1 MGVRLLVLTVLSVAL
16 MVVDARF
23 TLLKP
28 VRSQMSLVL
37 MESYWI
43 TDLPQRLWQ
52 GVASQFGS
60 RTELVAENEK
70 LKTENLLLQGRMQK
84 LAALTEQNVRLR
96 ELLNSSALV
105 NEKVEVA
112 ELIGMDPNPFTHRI
126 IINKGERDGVVLGQ
140 PVLDARGLMGQV
152 VELMPY
158 TSRVLLLTD
167 TTHSIPVQV
176 NRNGL
181 RAIASG
187 TGNPERLELRHVADT
202 ADIKEGDLLVSSG
215 LGQRFPAG
223 YPVATVKEVIHDSG
237 QPFAIV
243 RAVPTAAL
251 NRSRYLLLVF
261 SDNRT
266 PEERANDAAVAQEA
280 QDRQGGESAAPA
292 TAAPAPVPATVPE
305 TSSACTC
312 DGGSGHHADGH
323 RTCRARCE
331 TDPLGHPRARR
342 AACSASPARRQTAS
356 LHAGHRASPRGST
369 RRMSSTQSGNGWMV
383 WLTFAIGLLL
393 SVSPL
398 PQFMEILR
406 PLWLALLLAFW
417 ALALPHKV
425 GMVTA
430 WCLGLA
436 EDVLYGT
443 LLGQNALILTLIT
456 FLVLSLQQRL
466 RMFPMWQ
473 QCLVILVIFGLA
485 QLVQLWLSALTG
497 NRQPTLAL
505 VLPALVS
512 ALLWPWVSFGLRGL
526 RLRFKIN

>member
-1 MGVRLLVLTVLSVAL
+1 MGVRFLVLVVLSVAL

-37 MESYWI
+37 MQTYWI
-43 TDLPQRLWQ
+43 TDLPQRLFQ

-60 RTELVAENEK
+60 RTELAAENEK

-261 SDNRT
+261 SDSRT
-266 PEERANDAAVAQEA
+266 PEERANDAAQAQEA
-280 QDRQGGESAAPA
+280 EQKGEAPPIVPATVPKPVTSVPA
-292 TAAPAPVPATVPE
+292 TAAPAAATAVAPAPAAAEHKVVKKPAPAAAKPPAAAPATTRE
-305 TSSACTC
+305 
-312 DGGSGHHADGH
+312 
-323 RTCRARCE
+323 
-331 TDPLGHPRARR
+331 
-342 AACSASPARRQTAS
+342 RQ
-356 LHAGHRASPRGST
+356 
-369 RRMSSTQSGNGWMV
+369 
-383 WLTFAIGLLL
+383 
-393 SVSPL
+393 
-398 PQFMEILR
+398 
-406 PLWLALLLAFW
+406 
-417 ALALPHKV
+417 
-425 GMVTA
+425 
-430 WCLGLA
+430 
-436 EDVLYGT
+436 
-443 LLGQNALILTLIT
+443 
-456 FLVLSLQQRL
+456 
-466 RMFPMWQ
+466 
-473 QCLVILVIFGLA
+473 
-485 QLVQLWLSALTG
+485 
-497 NRQPTLAL
+497 
-505 VLPALVS
+505 
-512 ALLWPWVSFGLRGL
+512 
-526 RLRFKIN
+526 

>member
-1 MGVRLLVLTVLSVAL
+1 VLVVLSVAV

-37 MESYWI
+37 MQSYWI
-43 TDLPQRLWQ
+43 ADLPERLYQ
-52 GVASQFGS
+52 GVASQFGR
-60 RTELVAENEK
+60 RTELAADNEK
-70 LKTENLLLQGRMQK
+70 LKTENLLLQGRLQK

-181 RAIASG
+181 RASG

-261 SDNRT
+261 SDGRS
-266 PEERANDAAVAQEA
+266 PEERAADAAQQQESLE
-280 QDRQGGESAAPA
+280 RQAADPAVVPSATLPAGSEGATKPAATVPAKPASASHAAPA
-292 TAAPAPVPATVPE
+292 ATSTPAATPAATATKTPATKTVSKPPAKPPAKPGATKTPATAPATSAPE
-305 TSSACTC
+305 T
-312 DGGSGHHADGH
+312 
-323 RTCRARCE
+323 
-331 TDPLGHPRARR
+331 PR
-342 AACSASPARRQTAS
+342 
-356 LHAGHRASPRGST
+356 
-369 RRMSSTQSGNGWMV
+369 
-383 WLTFAIGLLL
+383 
-393 SVSPL
+393 
-398 PQFMEILR
+398 
-406 PLWLALLLAFW
+406 
-417 ALALPHKV
+417 
-425 GMVTA
+425 
-430 WCLGLA
+430 
-436 EDVLYGT
+436 
-443 LLGQNALILTLIT
+443 
-456 FLVLSLQQRL
+456 QREE
-466 RMFPMWQ
+466 
-473 QCLVILVIFGLA
+473 
-485 QLVQLWLSALTG
+485 
-497 NRQPTLAL
+497 
-505 VLPALVS
+505 
-512 ALLWPWVSFGLRGL
+512 
-526 RLRFKIN
+526 

>member
-1 MGVRLLVLTVLSVAL
+1 
-16 MVVDARF
+16 
-23 TLLKP
+23 
-28 VRSQMSLVL
+28 
-37 MESYWI
+37 
-43 TDLPQRLWQ
+43 
-52 GVASQFGS
+52 
-60 RTELVAENEK
+60 
-70 LKTENLLLQGRMQK
+70 MQK

-243 RAVPTAAL
+243 RAVPTAAF

-261 SDNRT
+261 SDNAYRRRARQRCRAGPGKSGCPRWRPDAFRPLCRRPLVMPAPVRT
-266 PEERANDAAVAQEA
+266 
-280 QDRQGGESAAPA
+280 AAPA
-292 TAAPAPVPATVPE
+292 TAEQPAVPAAQRPPCQTLPSNLARQPNHRPLHRQRQSLQLRS
-305 TSSACTC
+305 TSSQQTPGETAC
-312 DGGSGHHADGH
+312 HAHQATTG
-323 RTCRARCE
+323 
-331 TDPLGHPRARR
+331 
-342 AACSASPARRQTAS
+342 RQ
-356 LHAGHRASPRGST
+356 
-369 RRMSSTQSGNGWMV
+369 
-383 WLTFAIGLLL
+383 
-393 SVSPL
+393 
-398 PQFMEILR
+398 E
-406 PLWLALLLAFW
+406 
-417 ALALPHKV
+417 
-425 GMVTA
+425 
-430 WCLGLA
+430 
-436 EDVLYGT
+436 
-443 LLGQNALILTLIT
+443 
-456 FLVLSLQQRL
+456 
-466 RMFPMWQ
+466 
-473 QCLVILVIFGLA
+473 
-485 QLVQLWLSALTG
+485 
-497 NRQPTLAL
+497 
-505 VLPALVS
+505 
-512 ALLWPWVSFGLRGL
+512 
-526 RLRFKIN
+526 

>member
-1 MGVRLLVLTVLSVAL
+1 MGVRLLVLAVIAVAL

-23 TLLKP
+23 DLLKP
-28 VRSQMSLVL
+28 ARKQASLVL
-37 MESYWI
+37 MDAYWI
-43 TDLPQRLWQ
+43 TDLPGRLWE

-261 SDNRT
+261 SDSRT
-266 PEERANDAAVAQEA
+266 AEERANDAAQAQEQLDA
-280 QDRQGGESAAPA
+280 HGGGPMLPASVPKPLIMPATPSTA
-292 TAAPAPVPATVPE
+292 TAAPAAEAAAPAATPAKPAASKPPAAAPAAAKPPAASKPPAKPPAT
-305 TSSACTC
+305 T
-312 DGGSGHHADGH
+312 GG
-323 RTCRARCE
+323 RE
-331 TDPLGHPRARR
+331 
-342 AACSASPARRQTAS
+342 
-356 LHAGHRASPRGST
+356 
-369 RRMSSTQSGNGWMV
+369 
-383 WLTFAIGLLL
+383 
-393 SVSPL
+393 
-398 PQFMEILR
+398 
-406 PLWLALLLAFW
+406 
-417 ALALPHKV
+417 
-425 GMVTA
+425 
-430 WCLGLA
+430 
-436 EDVLYGT
+436 
-443 LLGQNALILTLIT
+443 
-456 FLVLSLQQRL
+456 
-466 RMFPMWQ
+466 
-473 QCLVILVIFGLA
+473 
-485 QLVQLWLSALTG
+485 
-497 NRQPTLAL
+497 
-505 VLPALVS
+505 
-512 ALLWPWVSFGLRGL
+512 
-526 RLRFKIN
+526 

>member
-1 MGVRLLVLTVLSVAL
+1 MLAVLSVAL

-23 TLLKP
+23 MILKP
-28 VRSQMSLVL
+28 VRSQMSMVL
-37 MESYWI
+37 MQSYWVV
-43 TDLPQRLWQ
+43 DLPQRLYQ

-60 RTELVAENEK
+60 RTELIAENEK
-70 LKTENLLLQGRMQK
+70 LKTEALLLQGRLQK

-187 TGNPERLELRHVADT
+187 TSNPERLELRHVADT

-261 SDNRT
+261 SDGRS
-266 PEERANDAAVAQEA
+266 PEERAADAAQAQESIDKGLEPSVMA
-280 QDRQGGESAAPA
+280 TLPPPTPA
-292 TAAPAPVPATVPE
+292 FPMWPQATVP
-305 TSSACTC
+305 TF
-312 DGGSGHHADGH
+312 
-323 RTCRARCE
+323 
-331 TDPLGHPRARR
+331 P
-342 AACSASPARRQTAS
+342 
-356 LHAGHRASPRGST
+356 GST
-369 RRMSSTQSGNGWMV
+369 TTHKPAAQPATPAPAATPAATPAARPAARPAASRPPASTPSN
-383 WLTFAIGLLL
+383 
-393 SVSPL
+393 S
-398 PQFMEILR
+398 
-406 PLWLALLLAFW
+406 
-417 ALALPHKV
+417 
-425 GMVTA
+425 
-430 WCLGLA
+430 
-436 EDVLYGT
+436 
-443 LLGQNALILTLIT
+443 NAREPID
-456 FLVLSLQQRL
+456 
-466 RMFPMWQ
+466 
-473 QCLVILVIFGLA
+473 G
-485 QLVQLWLSALTG
+485 
-497 NRQPTLAL
+497 
-505 VLPALVS
+505 
-512 ALLWPWVSFGLRGL
+512 
-526 RLRFKIN
+526 

>member
-1 MGVRLLVLTVLSVAL
+1 MKPLFAKGPSLGVRLLVLTVLSVAL

-23 TLLKP
+23 ALLKP

-37 MESYWI
+37 MQTYWI
-43 TDLPQRLWQ
+43 TDLPQRLYQ

-60 RTELVAENEK
+60 RTELIAENEK

-266 PEERANDAAVAQEA
+266 PEERANDAAQAQEA
-280 QDRQGGESAAPA
+280 EDKQNGTAPVVPAIVPKPAFVGPPAPAAAPAVPA
-292 TAAPAPVPATVPE
+292 TAAPVATPAKPAAQGARPAKPAATTAPARPAT
-305 TSSACTC
+305 TA
-312 DGGSGHHADGH
+312 
-323 RTCRARCE
+323 
-331 TDPLGHPRARR
+331 
-342 AACSASPARRQTAS
+342 PAPTRQ
-356 LHAGHRASPRGST
+356 R
-369 RRMSSTQSGNGWMV
+369 
-383 WLTFAIGLLL
+383 
-393 SVSPL
+393 
-398 PQFMEILR
+398 E
-406 PLWLALLLAFW
+406 
-417 ALALPHKV
+417 
-425 GMVTA
+425 
-430 WCLGLA
+430 
-436 EDVLYGT
+436 E
-443 LLGQNALILTLIT
+443 
-456 FLVLSLQQRL
+456 
-466 RMFPMWQ
+466 
-473 QCLVILVIFGLA
+473 
-485 QLVQLWLSALTG
+485 
-497 NRQPTLAL
+497 
-505 VLPALVS
+505 
-512 ALLWPWVSFGLRGL
+512 
-526 RLRFKIN
+526 

>member
-1 MGVRLLVLTVLSVAL
+1 MGVRLLVLVVLSVAL

-23 TLLKP
+23 ALLKP

-37 MESYWI
+37 MQTYWI
-43 TDLPQRLWQ
+43 TDLPQRLYQ

-266 PEERANDAAVAQEA
+266 PEERANEAAQAQEA
-280 QDRQGGESAAPA
+280 EDKQNGTTPI
-292 TAAPAPVPATVPE
+292 VPATVLKPAAA
-305 TSSACTC
+305 TPATPAAVPAPVATPVKPAAHPVKPAATKPPASTPAT
-312 DGGSGHHADGH
+312 A
-323 RTCRARCE
+323 TPATKPPAAPAAR
-331 TDPLGHPRARR
+331 P
-342 AACSASPARRQTAS
+342 AATAPATTRQ
-356 LHAGHRASPRGST
+356 R
-369 RRMSSTQSGNGWMV
+369 
-383 WLTFAIGLLL
+383 
-393 SVSPL
+393 
-398 PQFMEILR
+398 E
-406 PLWLALLLAFW
+406 
-417 ALALPHKV
+417 
-425 GMVTA
+425 
-430 WCLGLA
+430 
-436 EDVLYGT
+436 E
-443 LLGQNALILTLIT
+443 
-456 FLVLSLQQRL
+456 
-466 RMFPMWQ
+466 
-473 QCLVILVIFGLA
+473 
-485 QLVQLWLSALTG
+485 
-497 NRQPTLAL
+497 
-505 VLPALVS
+505 
-512 ALLWPWVSFGLRGL
+512 
-526 RLRFKIN
+526 

>member
-1 MGVRLLVLTVLSVAL
+1 MRLLVLAVLSVAL

-28 VRSQMSLVL
+28 LRSQMSLVL

-243 RAVPTAAL
+243 RAVPTAVL

-266 PEERANDAAVAQEA
+266 PEERANDAAAAQEA
-280 QDRQGGESAAPA
+280 QDRQGGEATAHGTSVPAPTTTPNPSAPTPSTSAPA
-292 TAAPAPVPATVPE
+292 TAPATAPAPAATPARPATAPAA
-305 TSSACTC
+305 TPAKPAA
-312 DGGSGHHADGH
+312 HAPATRPAPKPPAATPATRG
-323 RTCRARCE
+323 ARE
-331 TDPLGHPRARR
+331 
-342 AACSASPARRQTAS
+342 
-356 LHAGHRASPRGST
+356 
-369 RRMSSTQSGNGWMV
+369 
-383 WLTFAIGLLL
+383 
-393 SVSPL
+393 
-398 PQFMEILR
+398 E
-406 PLWLALLLAFW
+406 
-417 ALALPHKV
+417 
-425 GMVTA
+425 
-430 WCLGLA
+430 
-436 EDVLYGT
+436 
-443 LLGQNALILTLIT
+443 
-456 FLVLSLQQRL
+456 
-466 RMFPMWQ
+466 
-473 QCLVILVIFGLA
+473 
-485 QLVQLWLSALTG
+485 
-497 NRQPTLAL
+497 
-505 VLPALVS
+505 
-512 ALLWPWVSFGLRGL
+512 
-526 RLRFKIN
+526 

>member
-1 MGVRLLVLTVLSVAL
+1 MGVRLLVLVVLSVAL

-37 MESYWI
+37 MQSYWI
-43 TDLPQRLWQ
+43 ADLPQRLYQ

-60 RTELVAENEK
+60 RTELIAENEK
-70 LKTENLLLQGRMQK
+70 LKTEALLLQGRLQK

-261 SDNRT
+261 SDGRS
-266 PEERANDAAVAQEA
+266 PEQRATDAAQAQEVM
-280 QDRQGGESAAPA
+280 DRQAADPAAAAVGNPSVPPATATIPAGAHVVPGSGTGHAPVVPGVHAPATAPA
-292 TAAPAPVPATVPE
+292 TAAPVTTHANPASAATPAHAVSVPGHAPAAQAPAPAPATPA
-305 TSSACTC
+305 T
-312 DGGSGHHADGH
+312 HA
-323 RTCRARCE
+323 
-331 TDPLGHPRARR
+331 P
-342 AACSASPARRQTAS
+342 ASPASPASAVTKPAKSTKPAVTKQPVAEPAEPRQ
-356 LHAGHRASPRGST
+356 R
-369 RRMSSTQSGNGWMV
+369 
-383 WLTFAIGLLL
+383 
-393 SVSPL
+393 
-398 PQFMEILR
+398 E
-406 PLWLALLLAFW
+406 
-417 ALALPHKV
+417 
-425 GMVTA
+425 
-430 WCLGLA
+430 
-436 EDVLYGT
+436 E
-443 LLGQNALILTLIT
+443 
-456 FLVLSLQQRL
+456 
-466 RMFPMWQ
+466 
-473 QCLVILVIFGLA
+473 
-485 QLVQLWLSALTG
+485 
-497 NRQPTLAL
+497 
-505 VLPALVS
+505 
-512 ALLWPWVSFGLRGL
+512 
-526 RLRFKIN
+526 

>member
-280 QDRQGGESAAPA
+280 QDRQGGESAASAAPGTPAPAPA
-292 TAAPAPVPATVPE
+292 TAAKPQVPAPAAAAPVTTPAGAPAATPAKPTKPASHAPAT
-305 TSSACTC
+305 
-312 DGGSGHHADGH
+312 H
-323 RTCRARCE
+323 
-331 TDPLGHPRARR
+331 
-342 AACSASPARRQTAS
+342 PARPAAKPPAS
-356 LHAGHRASPRGST
+356 TPAAAPATRGA
-369 RRMSSTQSGNGWMV
+369 R
-383 WLTFAIGLLL
+383 
-393 SVSPL
+393 
-398 PQFMEILR
+398 E
-406 PLWLALLLAFW
+406 
-417 ALALPHKV
+417 
-425 GMVTA
+425 
-430 WCLGLA
+430 
-436 EDVLYGT
+436 E
-443 LLGQNALILTLIT
+443 
-456 FLVLSLQQRL
+456 
-466 RMFPMWQ
+466 
-473 QCLVILVIFGLA
+473 
-485 QLVQLWLSALTG
+485 
-497 NRQPTLAL
+497 
-505 VLPALVS
+505 
-512 ALLWPWVSFGLRGL
+512 
-526 RLRFKIN
+526 

>member
-1 MGVRLLVLTVLSVAL
+1 MRLLVLVVLSVAL
-16 MVVDARF
+16 MVFDARF

-37 MESYWI
+37 MQSYWI

-223 YPVATVKEVIHDSG
+223 YPVATVREVIHDSG

-261 SDNRT
+261 SDSRT
-266 PEERANDAAVAQEA
+266 AEERANDAAQAQEA
-280 QDRQGGESAAPA
+280 LDQHGGGPII
-292 TAAPAPVPATVPE
+292 PATVP
-305 TSSACTC
+305 
-312 DGGSGHHADGH
+312 
-323 RTCRARCE
+323 R
-331 TDPLGHPRARR
+331 P
-342 AACSASPARRQTAS
+342 AAVIPAAVVAPAAPVAPVIVPAAAAKPVAAKPVATKPAATKPPAAKPPTAQP
-356 LHAGHRASPRGST
+356 AA
-369 RRMSSTQSGNGWMV
+369 V
-383 WLTFAIGLLL
+383 
-393 SVSPL
+393 
-398 PQFMEILR
+398 R
-406 PLWLALLLAFW
+406 PAAK
-417 ALALPHKV
+417 P
-425 GMVTA
+425 
-430 WCLGLA
+430 
-436 EDVLYGT
+436 
-443 LLGQNALILTLIT
+443 
-456 FLVLSLQQRL
+456 
-466 RMFPMWQ
+466 P
-473 QCLVILVIFGLA
+473 
-485 QLVQLWLSALTG
+485 
-497 NRQPTLAL
+497 
-505 VLPALVS
+505 VS
-512 ALLWPWVSFGLRGL
+512 APATPGGRE
-526 RLRFKIN
+526 

>member
-1 MGVRLLVLTVLSVAL
+1 MGVRLLVLVVLSITL

-28 VRSQMSLVL
+28 MRSQMGLVL
-37 MESYWI
+37 MPSYLV

-60 RTELVAENEK
+60 RTELAAENEK
-70 LKTENLLLQGRMQK
+70 LKTEALLLQGRLQK

-112 ELIGMDPNPFTHRI
+112 ELIGVDPNPFTHRI
-126 IINKGERDGVVLGQ
+126 LINKGERDGVVLGQ

-243 RAVPTAAL
+243 RAIPTAAL

-261 SDNRT
+261 TDSRS
-266 PEERANDAAVAQEA
+266 PEQRASDAAIAQEEA
-280 QDRQGGESAAPA
+280 DRQGLPASAPGVGPATAPAAPAPAAPAAPATSAHPPA
-292 TAAPAPVPATVPE
+292 TAAPAAPAAVPGAPVISRE
-305 TSSACTC
+305 R
-312 DGGSGHHADGH
+312 H
-323 RTCRARCE
+323 
-331 TDPLGHPRARR
+331 
-342 AACSASPARRQTAS
+342 
-356 LHAGHRASPRGST
+356 
-369 RRMSSTQSGNGWMV
+369 
-383 WLTFAIGLLL
+383 
-393 SVSPL
+393 
-398 PQFMEILR
+398 
-406 PLWLALLLAFW
+406 
-417 ALALPHKV
+417 
-425 GMVTA
+425 
-430 WCLGLA
+430 
-436 EDVLYGT
+436 
-443 LLGQNALILTLIT
+443 
-456 FLVLSLQQRL
+456 
-466 RMFPMWQ
+466 
-473 QCLVILVIFGLA
+473 
-485 QLVQLWLSALTG
+485 
-497 NRQPTLAL
+497 
-505 VLPALVS
+505 
-512 ALLWPWVSFGLRGL
+512 
-526 RLRFKIN
+526 

>member
-1 MGVRLLVLTVLSVAL
+1 MGVHLLVLVVLSIAL

-28 VRSQMSLVL
+28 LRSQMALVL
-37 MESYWI
+37 MPSYTI
-43 TDLPQRLWQ
+43 SDFPQRMWQ

-60 RTELVAENEK
+60 RTELIAENEK
-70 LKTENLLLQGRMQK
+70 LKTEALLLQGRLQK

-112 ELIGMDPNPFTHRI
+112 ELIGVDPNPFTHRI
-126 IINKGERDGVVLGQ
+126 LINKGERDGVVLGQ

-223 YPVATVKEVIHDSG
+223 YPVATVREVIHDSG

-251 NRSRYLLLVF
+251 NRSRYMLLVF
-261 SDNRT
+261 SDSRT
-266 PEERANDAAVAQEA
+266 PEQRAADAAQAQEA
-280 QDRQGGESAAPA
+280 ADRQAQSPIDGSMPAAAPGAPAAPAAPAAPGTPAPTPAPAPAAAPAAPAAAPA
-292 TAAPAPVPATVPE
+292 TSRE
-305 TSSACTC
+305 R
-312 DGGSGHHADGH
+312 H
-323 RTCRARCE
+323 
-331 TDPLGHPRARR
+331 
-342 AACSASPARRQTAS
+342 
-356 LHAGHRASPRGST
+356 
-369 RRMSSTQSGNGWMV
+369 
-383 WLTFAIGLLL
+383 
-393 SVSPL
+393 
-398 PQFMEILR
+398 
-406 PLWLALLLAFW
+406 
-417 ALALPHKV
+417 
-425 GMVTA
+425 
-430 WCLGLA
+430 
-436 EDVLYGT
+436 
-443 LLGQNALILTLIT
+443 
-456 FLVLSLQQRL
+456 
-466 RMFPMWQ
+466 
-473 QCLVILVIFGLA
+473 
-485 QLVQLWLSALTG
+485 
-497 NRQPTLAL
+497 
-505 VLPALVS
+505 
-512 ALLWPWVSFGLRGL
+512 
-526 RLRFKIN
+526 

>member
-1 MGVRLLVLTVLSVAL
+1 MGVRLLVLVVLSVAL

-37 MESYWI
+37 MQSYWI

-266 PEERANDAAVAQEA
+266 VEERANDAAQAQEA
-280 QDRQGGESAAPA
+280 QDQQGGTA
-292 TAAPAPVPATVPE
+292 TPVVPATVPKPIVPV
-305 TSSACTC
+305 TPATATAPAAPTVAPATPAATTPVKPVAHPAPVKPAATRPAAPKPPAAAPAST
-312 DGGSGHHADGH
+312 GG
-323 RTCRARCE
+323 RE
-331 TDPLGHPRARR
+331 
-342 AACSASPARRQTAS
+342 
-356 LHAGHRASPRGST
+356 
-369 RRMSSTQSGNGWMV
+369 
-383 WLTFAIGLLL
+383 
-393 SVSPL
+393 
-398 PQFMEILR
+398 
-406 PLWLALLLAFW
+406 
-417 ALALPHKV
+417 
-425 GMVTA
+425 
-430 WCLGLA
+430 
-436 EDVLYGT
+436 
-443 LLGQNALILTLIT
+443 
-456 FLVLSLQQRL
+456 
-466 RMFPMWQ
+466 
-473 QCLVILVIFGLA
+473 
-485 QLVQLWLSALTG
+485 
-497 NRQPTLAL
+497 
-505 VLPALVS
+505 
-512 ALLWPWVSFGLRGL
+512 
-526 RLRFKIN
+526 

>member
-1 MGVRLLVLTVLSVAL
+1 LGVRVLVLVVLSVAL

-23 TLLKP
+23 TLFKP

-37 MESYWI
+37 MQSYWI

-261 SDNRT
+261 SDSRT
-266 PEERANDAAVAQEA
+266 AEERVNDAAQAQEA
-280 QDRQGGESAAPA
+280 QDQQNAAAPIIPATVPKPLTSPAQAPA
-292 TAAPAPVPATVPE
+292 TAAGAATPATTPG
-305 TSSACTC
+305 TPAKP
-312 DGGSGHHADGH
+312 A
-323 RTCRARCE
+323 A
-331 TDPLGHPRARR
+331 HPVASKPG
-342 AACSASPARRQTAS
+342 AAKPPAAQPAAVKPVVAQPAMVKPAAAQPAAIKPAVAKPAAAAPTT
-356 LHAGHRASPRGST
+356 PT
-369 RRMSSTQSGNGWMV
+369 RER
-383 WLTFAIGLLL
+383 
-393 SVSPL
+393 
-398 PQFMEILR
+398 E
-406 PLWLALLLAFW
+406 
-417 ALALPHKV
+417 
-425 GMVTA
+425 
-430 WCLGLA
+430 
-436 EDVLYGT
+436 
-443 LLGQNALILTLIT
+443 
-456 FLVLSLQQRL
+456 
-466 RMFPMWQ
+466 
-473 QCLVILVIFGLA
+473 
-485 QLVQLWLSALTG
+485 
-497 NRQPTLAL
+497 
-505 VLPALVS
+505 
-512 ALLWPWVSFGLRGL
+512 
-526 RLRFKIN
+526 

>member
-1 MGVRLLVLTVLSVAL
+1 MKPLFAKGPSLGVRLLVLVVLSVAL

-37 MESYWI
+37 MQSYWI

-266 PEERANDAAVAQEA
+266 AEERANDAAQAQEA
-280 QDRQGGESAAPA
+280 QDQQGGTA
-292 TAAPAPVPATVPE
+292 TPVVPATVPKPVVPA
-305 TSSACTC
+305 TPATATAPAAPAAAPATPAATTPVKPVAHPAPVKPAATRPAAPKPPAAAPAPT
-312 DGGSGHHADGH
+312 GG
-323 RTCRARCE
+323 RE
-331 TDPLGHPRARR
+331 
-342 AACSASPARRQTAS
+342 
-356 LHAGHRASPRGST
+356 
-369 RRMSSTQSGNGWMV
+369 
-383 WLTFAIGLLL
+383 
-393 SVSPL
+393 
-398 PQFMEILR
+398 
-406 PLWLALLLAFW
+406 
-417 ALALPHKV
+417 
-425 GMVTA
+425 
-430 WCLGLA
+430 
-436 EDVLYGT
+436 
-443 LLGQNALILTLIT
+443 
-456 FLVLSLQQRL
+456 
-466 RMFPMWQ
+466 
-473 QCLVILVIFGLA
+473 
-485 QLVQLWLSALTG
+485 
-497 NRQPTLAL
+497 
-505 VLPALVS
+505 
-512 ALLWPWVSFGLRGL
+512 
-526 RLRFKIN
+526 

>member
-1 MGVRLLVLTVLSVAL
+1 MGVRFLVLVVLSVAL

-37 MESYWI
+37 MQAYWV

-202 ADIKEGDLLVSSG
+202 ADIKVGDLLVSSG

-261 SDNRT
+261 SDSRT
-266 PEERANDAAVAQEA
+266 PEERANDAAKAQEA
-280 QDRQGGESAAPA
+280 EQNGEAPPIVPA
-292 TAAPAPVPATVPE
+292 TVPKPAAPAPVDVPAAAPAVAPAPAASVPKVVKKPAPVATPAAVRPPAAVPATTRE
-305 TSSACTC
+305 
-312 DGGSGHHADGH
+312 
-323 RTCRARCE
+323 
-331 TDPLGHPRARR
+331 
-342 AACSASPARRQTAS
+342 RQ
-356 LHAGHRASPRGST
+356 
-369 RRMSSTQSGNGWMV
+369 
-383 WLTFAIGLLL
+383 
-393 SVSPL
+393 
-398 PQFMEILR
+398 
-406 PLWLALLLAFW
+406 
-417 ALALPHKV
+417 
-425 GMVTA
+425 
-430 WCLGLA
+430 
-436 EDVLYGT
+436 
-443 LLGQNALILTLIT
+443 
-456 FLVLSLQQRL
+456 
-466 RMFPMWQ
+466 
-473 QCLVILVIFGLA
+473 
-485 QLVQLWLSALTG
+485 
-497 NRQPTLAL
+497 
-505 VLPALVS
+505 
-512 ALLWPWVSFGLRGL
+512 
-526 RLRFKIN
+526 

>member
-1 MGVRLLVLTVLSVAL
+1 MKPLFAKGPSLGVRLLVLVVLSVAL

-23 TLLKP
+23 ALLKP

-37 MESYWI
+37 MQTYWI
-43 TDLPQRLWQ
+43 TDLPQRLYQ

-266 PEERANDAAVAQEA
+266 PEERANEAAQAQEA
-280 QDRQGGESAAPA
+280 EDKKNGTAPIIPATVPKPAAATPTTPAPA
-292 TAAPAPVPATVPE
+292 TAAPVATPVKPAAHPVKPAATKPPASTPATTTPA
-305 TSSACTC
+305 TKPPA
-312 DGGSGHHADGH
+312 AAPA
-323 RTCRARCE
+323 AR
-331 TDPLGHPRARR
+331 P
-342 AACSASPARRQTAS
+342 AATAPATTRQ
-356 LHAGHRASPRGST
+356 R
-369 RRMSSTQSGNGWMV
+369 
-383 WLTFAIGLLL
+383 
-393 SVSPL
+393 
-398 PQFMEILR
+398 E
-406 PLWLALLLAFW
+406 
-417 ALALPHKV
+417 
-425 GMVTA
+425 
-430 WCLGLA
+430 
-436 EDVLYGT
+436 E
-443 LLGQNALILTLIT
+443 
-456 FLVLSLQQRL
+456 
-466 RMFPMWQ
+466 
-473 QCLVILVIFGLA
+473 
-485 QLVQLWLSALTG
+485 
-497 NRQPTLAL
+497 
-505 VLPALVS
+505 
-512 ALLWPWVSFGLRGL
+512 
-526 RLRFKIN
+526 

>member
-1 MGVRLLVLTVLSVAL
+1 LGVRLLVLVVLSVAL

-37 MESYWI
+37 MQTYWI
-43 TDLPQRLWQ
+43 TDLPQRLFQ

-152 VELMPY
+152 VEVMPY

-261 SDNRT
+261 SDSRS
-266 PEERANDAAVAQEA
+266 PEERANDAAQAQEA
-280 QDRQGGESAAPA
+280 EKNGEPLPIIPATVPKPVAVPAVAPTATPAPTATQPAAPTPASGAVKKPAPVVTPAAATPPAAAPA
-292 TAAPAPVPATVPE
+292 TTRE
-305 TSSACTC
+305 
-312 DGGSGHHADGH
+312 
-323 RTCRARCE
+323 
-331 TDPLGHPRARR
+331 
-342 AACSASPARRQTAS
+342 RQ
-356 LHAGHRASPRGST
+356 
-369 RRMSSTQSGNGWMV
+369 
-383 WLTFAIGLLL
+383 
-393 SVSPL
+393 
-398 PQFMEILR
+398 
-406 PLWLALLLAFW
+406 
-417 ALALPHKV
+417 
-425 GMVTA
+425 
-430 WCLGLA
+430 
-436 EDVLYGT
+436 
-443 LLGQNALILTLIT
+443 
-456 FLVLSLQQRL
+456 
-466 RMFPMWQ
+466 
-473 QCLVILVIFGLA
+473 
-485 QLVQLWLSALTG
+485 
-497 NRQPTLAL
+497 
-505 VLPALVS
+505 
-512 ALLWPWVSFGLRGL
+512 
-526 RLRFKIN
+526 

>member
-1 MGVRLLVLTVLSVAL
+1 MKPLFSKGPSLGVRLLVLVVLSVAL

-37 MESYWI
+37 MQTYWI
-43 TDLPQRLWQ
+43 TDLPQRLYQ

-266 PEERANDAAVAQEA
+266 PEERANEAAQAQEA
-280 QDRQGGESAAPA
+280 EDKQNGTAPIIPATVPKPAAPAAPAAAPA
-292 TAAPAPVPATVPE
+292 TPAAPVATPVKPVAHSARPAKPAAATPAAAKPPAAKPPAAAPAT
-305 TSSACTC
+305 T
-312 DGGSGHHADGH
+312 
-323 RTCRARCE
+323 
-331 TDPLGHPRARR
+331 
-342 AACSASPARRQTAS
+342 RQ
-356 LHAGHRASPRGST
+356 R
-369 RRMSSTQSGNGWMV
+369 
-383 WLTFAIGLLL
+383 
-393 SVSPL
+393 
-398 PQFMEILR
+398 E
-406 PLWLALLLAFW
+406 
-417 ALALPHKV
+417 
-425 GMVTA
+425 
-430 WCLGLA
+430 
-436 EDVLYGT
+436 E
-443 LLGQNALILTLIT
+443 
-456 FLVLSLQQRL
+456 
-466 RMFPMWQ
+466 
-473 QCLVILVIFGLA
+473 
-485 QLVQLWLSALTG
+485 
-497 NRQPTLAL
+497 
-505 VLPALVS
+505 
-512 ALLWPWVSFGLRGL
+512 
-526 RLRFKIN
+526 

>member
-1 MGVRLLVLTVLSVAL
+1 MKPLFTKGPSLGVRLLVLVVLSVAL
-16 MVVDARF
+16 MVFDARF

-37 MESYWI
+37 MQSYWI

-223 YPVATVKEVIHDSG
+223 YPVATVREVIHDSG

-261 SDNRT
+261 SDSRT
-266 PEERANDAAVAQEA
+266 AEERANDAAQAQEA
-280 QDRQGGESAAPA
+280 LDQHGGGPII
-292 TAAPAPVPATVPE
+292 PATVPR
-305 TSSACTC
+305 SA
-312 DGGSGHHADGH
+312 AVI
-323 RTCRARCE
+323 
-331 TDPLGHPRARR
+331 P
-342 AACSASPARRQTAS
+342 AAVAAPVAPVAPAASVAP
-356 LHAGHRASPRGST
+356 
-369 RRMSSTQSGNGWMV
+369 
-383 WLTFAIGLLL
+383 
-393 SVSPL
+393 
-398 PQFMEILR
+398 
-406 PLWLALLLAFW
+406 
-417 ALALPHKV
+417 
-425 GMVTA
+425 VTA
-430 WCLGLA
+430 PA
-436 EDVLYGT
+436 TPAKPAVAKPAAT
-443 LLGQNALILTLIT
+443 KPPAAKPPT
-456 FLVLSLQQRL
+456 
-466 RMFPMWQ
+466 
-473 QCLVILVIFGLA
+473 A
-485 QLVQLWLSALTG
+485 Q
-497 NRQPTLAL
+497 
-505 VLPALVS
+505 PAAVRPAAKPPVS
-512 ALLWPWVSFGLRGL
+512 APATPGGRE
-526 RLRFKIN
+526 

>member
-1 MGVRLLVLTVLSVAL
+1 MKPLFAKGPSLGVRLLVLAVLSVAL

-280 QDRQGGESAAPA
+280 QDRQGGDSATP
-292 TAAPAPVPATVPE
+292 TSPAPAPVPATVPKPQV
-305 TSSACTC
+305 TTPAATPPATT
-312 DGGSGHHADGH
+312 HA
-323 RTCRARCE
+323 
-331 TDPLGHPRARR
+331 
-342 AACSASPARRQTAS
+342 AAPAATPAKPAAHQPA
-356 LHAGHRASPRGST
+356 A
-369 RRMSSTQSGNGWMV
+369 
-383 WLTFAIGLLL
+383 
-393 SVSPL
+393 
-398 PQFMEILR
+398 
-406 PLWLALLLAFW
+406 
-417 ALALPHKV
+417 
-425 GMVTA
+425 
-430 WCLGLA
+430 
-436 EDVLYGT
+436 
-443 LLGQNALILTLIT
+443 
-456 FLVLSLQQRL
+456 
-466 RMFPMWQ
+466 
-473 QCLVILVIFGLA
+473 
-485 QLVQLWLSALTG
+485 
-497 NRQPTLAL
+497 RQPASQ
-505 VLPALVS
+505 PAKPATKPPAS
-512 ALLWPWVSFGLRGL
+512 TPAATPATRGA
-526 RLRFKIN
+526 REE